1 MPGRAV
7 RRAATFGRRLRR
19 ADWSAANYTGKASRS
34 DRGRGMFVVSPC
46 VIRAAGLSVYNEGML
61 RRLLLLPLAGVLI
74 SLAQQ
79 PLSYDQLRDIVRSS
93 ISQGLTDKEVS
104 KYLRQQ
110 KLNFALTEPLM
121 EEFVGWGIGPRTLN
135 VLRELKPGTEGLP
148 APNVA
153 KPAGPLRRGPPPPPE
168 QEQRRIIEEARRNAL
183 EYTAGLPDFVCLQIT
198 RRFVDPSGLEM
209 DWLKYDEIKTRVSY
223 FEHHENYEVMS
234 VNNKVTS
241 RTMLELGGAISTGE
255 FGSML
260 AEVFLPSTEAEF
272 RWARHSLLRG
282 HGVYVFHLYV
292 PRRRSRWQIS
302 FQGERKLIAGYRGLV
317 YIDKES
323 ERVLRVVTRAD
334 DMPADFPIQE
344 AQQRLDYDLTDIS
357 GRQFLLP
364 LKAQMRMRRGR
375 TLTRNNTEFR
385 LYRKFSAEA
394 TITFDEIEDLEPLS
408 EEEEPSAEP

>member
-1 MPGRAV
+1 
-7 RRAATFGRRLRR
+7 
-19 ADWSAANYTGKASRS
+19 
-34 DRGRGMFVVSPC
+34 MFAFSPC
-46 VIRAAGLSVYNEGML
+46 VIRGAGISVYNESML
-61 RRLLLLPLAGVLI
+61 RRLLLLLATGVLL
-74 SLAQQ
+74 SPAQQ

-93 ISQGLTDKEVS
+93 VSQGLTDKEVS
-104 KYLRQQ
+104 KYLRKQ
-110 KLNFALTEPLM
+110 KLDFALTDRLI

-148 APNVA
+148 VPNVA
-153 KPAGPLRRGPPPPPE
+153 KPAGPLRRGPPPPSEEE
-168 QEQRRIIEEARRNAL
+168 QQRIIEEARRNAL
-183 EYTAGLPDFVCLQIT
+183 EYTQGLPDFVCLQIT

-241 RTMLELGGAISTGE
+241 LTMLELGGAISTGE

-260 AEVFLPSTEAEF
+260 AELFLPSTAAEF

-302 FQGERKLIAGYRGLV
+302 FQSERKVIAGYRGLV

-394 TITFDEIEDLEPLS
+394 TITFDEIDDLEPLA
-408 EEEEPSAEP
+408 EEEEQSAEP

>member
-1 MPGRAV
+1 
-7 RRAATFGRRLRR
+7 
-19 ADWSAANYTGKASRS
+19 
-34 DRGRGMFVVSPC
+34 
-46 VIRAAGLSVYNEGML
+46 ML
-61 RRLLLLPLAGVLI
+61 RRLLLLLGAGVLI

-148 APNVA
+148 VPNVA
-153 KPAGPLRRGPPPPPE
+153 KPAGPLRRGPPPPSE

-260 AEVFLPSTEAEF
+260 AELFSPSTEAEF

-302 FQGERKLIAGYRGLV
+302 FQGKRKLIAGYRGLV

-323 ERVLRVVTRAD
+323 ERVLRIVTKAD
-334 DMPADFPIQE
+334 DMPPDFPIQE

-357 GRQFLLP
+357 GRRFLLP
-364 LKAQMRMRRGR
+364 LKAQMRSRQGR

-385 LYRKFSAEA
+385 LYRKFTAEA
-394 TITFDEIEDLEPLS
+394 TITFDEIEDLEPLA
-408 EEEEPSAEP
+408 EEEEQSAEP

>member
-1 MPGRAV
+1 
-7 RRAATFGRRLRR
+7 
-19 ADWSAANYTGKASRS
+19 
-34 DRGRGMFVVSPC
+34 
-46 VIRAAGLSVYNEGML
+46 ML
-61 RRLLLLPLAGVLI
+61 RKLLLLLVAGVLI

-104 KYLRQQ
+104 KYLRKQ
-110 KLNFALTEPLM
+110 KLNFGLTEPLI
-121 EEFVGWGIGPRTLN
+121 EEFVGWGIGPKTLN
-135 VLRELKPGTEGLP
+135 VLRDLKPGTEGLP
-148 APNVA
+148 VPKVNTSS
-153 KPAGPLRRGPPPPPE
+153 GPVLRQPPPPSE
-168 QEQRRIIEEARRNAL
+168 EEQRRIIEEARRNAL
-183 EYTAGLPDFVCLQIT
+183 EYTDGLPDFVCLQIT
-198 RRFVDPSGLEM
+198 RRFVDPNGLEM

-223 FEHHENYEVMS
+223 FENHENYEVMS

-260 AEVFLPSTEAEF
+260 AELFSPSTEAEF

-292 PRRRSRWQIS
+292 PRHRSRWQIS

-317 YIDKES
+317 YIDKET
-323 ERVLRVVTRAD
+323 ERVLRVVTKAD

-357 GRQFLLP
+357 GREFLLP

-385 LYRKFSAEA
+385 LYRKFSVEA
-394 TITFDEIEDLEPLS
+394 TITFDEIENLEPLS
-408 EEEEPSAEP
+408 EEEETSAEP

>member
-1 MPGRAV
+1 
-7 RRAATFGRRLRR
+7 
-19 ADWSAANYTGKASRS
+19 
-34 DRGRGMFVVSPC
+34 
-46 VIRAAGLSVYNEGML
+46 ML
-61 RRLLLLPLAGVLI
+61 RRLLLLLAAGVLI

-93 ISQGLTDKEVS
+93 IRQGLTDKEVS
-104 KYLRQQ
+104 QYLREQ
-110 KLNFALTEPLM
+110 KLNFALTEPLI
-121 EEFVGWGIGPRTLN
+121 EEFVGWGIGPKTLN

-148 APNVA
+148 VPNVNQSS
-153 KPAGPLRRGPPPPPE
+153 GPLRRRPPPPSE

-183 EYTAGLPDFVCLQIT
+183 EYTDRLPDFVCLQIT

-223 FEHHENYEVMS
+223 FENHENYEVMS

-255 FGSML
+255 FGSTL
-260 AEVFLPSTEAEF
+260 AELFSPSTEAEF

-282 HGVYVFHLYV
+282 YGVYVFHLHV

-317 YIDKES
+317 YIDKET
-323 ERVLRVVTRAD
+323 ERVLRIVTKAD
-334 DMPADFPIQE
+334 DMPPDFPIQE
-344 AQQRLDYDLTDIS
+344 VQQRLDYDLTDLS
-357 GRQFLLP
+357 GREFLLP
-364 LKAQMRMRRGR
+364 LKAQMRSRQGR

-385 LYRKFSAEA
+385 LYRKFSVEA
-394 TITFDEIEDLEPLS
+394 TITFDEIEDLEPLT
-408 EEEEPSAEP
+408 EEEETSAEP

>member
-1 MPGRAV
+1 
-7 RRAATFGRRLRR
+7 
-19 ADWSAANYTGKASRS
+19 
-34 DRGRGMFVVSPC
+34 
-46 VIRAAGLSVYNEGML
+46 ML
-61 RRLLLLPLAGVLI
+61 RKLLLLLVAGVLI

-104 KYLRQQ
+104 KYLKKQT
-110 KLNFALTEPLM
+110 LDFALTDPLI

-135 VLRELKPGTEGLP
+135 VLRELKPGTEDLP
-148 APNVA
+148 VPKVNTSS
-153 KPAGPLRRGPPPPPE
+153 GPLRRGPSPPSE
-168 QEQRRIIEEARRNAL
+168 EEQRRIIEEARRNAL
-183 EYTAGLPDFVCLQIT
+183 EYTDGLPDFVCLQIT

-223 FEHHENYEVMS
+223 FENHENYEVMS

-260 AEVFLPSTEAEF
+260 AELFSPSTEAEF

-292 PRRRSRWQIS
+292 PRHRSRWQIS

-317 YIDKES
+317 YIDKET
-323 ERVLRVVTRAD
+323 ERVLRVVTKAD

-357 GRQFLLP
+357 GREFLLP

-385 LYRKFSAEA
+385 LYRKFSVEA
-394 TITFDEIEDLEPLS
+394 TITFDEIEDLEPLT
-408 EEEEPSAEP
+408 EEEETSAEP